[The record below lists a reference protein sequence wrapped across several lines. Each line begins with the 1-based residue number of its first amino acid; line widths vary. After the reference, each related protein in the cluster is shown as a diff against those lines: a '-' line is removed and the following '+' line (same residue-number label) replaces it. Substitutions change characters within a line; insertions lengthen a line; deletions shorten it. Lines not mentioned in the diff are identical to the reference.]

1 MNKKKKS
8 NAQRLG
14 EALKPYF
21 TTTRGWLAI
30 ILATIVNF
38 APGLIP
44 LIVGIVLRN
53 RVIIEWSIAALVFI
67 ASPIIPQWLI
77 IPTLTFA
84 FYKLFSRR
92 DNKKTD

>member
-1 MNKKKKS
+1 MK
-8 NAQRLG
+8 QD
-14 EALKPYF
+14 
-21 TTTRGWLAI
+21 
-30 ILATIVNF
+30 
-38 APGLIP
+38 
-44 LIVGIVLRN
+44 IVLRN